1 MALKRWL
8 LLAAVAL
15 PPLVLSAIGLS
26 HPKLLTV
33 ESAGW
38 WTTMHVI
45 LVPLFPLLAVAIW
58 ILLRADRSALGW
70 GGRVAALAYVAF
82 YGALDAISGIAA
94 GTVVLD
100 TGSTDDTG
108 SLFAIG
114 HRLGV
119 IGGYA
124 FLVALILVL
133 GSAWRAGS
141 RGVPFYVAAVVLLV
155 SGYLFLSS
163 HIYWPKGGLTMIGF
177 AVGFFLL
184 EFTRRRAT
192 PPAA

>member
-1 MALKRWL
+1 MTVKRWL
-8 LLAAVAL
+8 PLTAVTL
-15 PPLVLSAIGLS
+15 PPLLLSAIGLS

-45 LVPLFPLLAVAIW
+45 LVPLFPLLAIAIW
-58 ILLRADRSALGW
+58 ILLRTDRTALGW
-70 GGRVAALAYVAF
+70 GGRIAALAYVAF

-94 GTVVLD
+94 GTLVLD

-108 SLFAIG
+108 ALFAIG
-114 HRLGV
+114 HRLGI

-124 FLVALILVL
+124 FLVALILAL

-141 RGVPFYVAAVVLLV
+141 RGMLFSLAAVVVLV

-163 HIYWPKGGLTMIGF
+163 HIYWPKGGLTMIGL
-177 AVGFFLL
+177 AIGFFLI
-184 EFTRRRAT
+184 EFTRTRAT